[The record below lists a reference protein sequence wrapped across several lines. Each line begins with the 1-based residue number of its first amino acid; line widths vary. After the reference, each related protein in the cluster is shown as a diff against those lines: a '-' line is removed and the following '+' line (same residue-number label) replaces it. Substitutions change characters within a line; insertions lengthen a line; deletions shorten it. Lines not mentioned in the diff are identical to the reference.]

1 MSPDTEEFSE
11 ALENLSELSL
21 EDTTF
26 YLCFIST
33 CAVVLIAQ
41 YITVAPCSK
50 CSGAIL
56 AAFIWE
62 QQKIPLEVAE
72 DWGKCVPSSAR
83 TYTYV
88 ICSAGLG
95 RLRWSAPD
103 NWLLGGSF
111 SSLGKPSCRGLDYS
125 KCSRCTQMQPQQDE
139 HILLCFPMHF
149 KEKYSFK
156 YLWLFQLKKGTRY
169 PPGIHLLNK
178 LSSLQKGKKVA
189 DLR

>member
-33 CAVVLIAQ
+33 CATVLIAQ
-41 YITVAPCSK
+41 HITVAPCSK

-62 QQKIPLEVAE
+62 QQKIQLEVAE

-111 SSLGKPSCRGLDYS
+111 SSLGKPSCRGCWL
-125 KCSRCTQMQPQQDE
+125 QQVQQV
-139 HILLCFPMHF
+139 HTNAASARWTHSSMLP
-149 KEKYSFK
+149 YA
-156 YLWLFQLKKGTRY
+156 FQRK
-169 PPGIHLLNK
+169 I
-178 LSSLQKGKKVA
+178 SI
-189 DLR
+189 